1 VLFADVVRSMDLA
14 ARLEPERLREVMSEL
29 FNRCGAVVQ
38 RYGGTVDKFTGDG
51 IMAIFG
57 APIALEDHAVRACLA
72 ALDIQ
77 GEARRLATDVHRRD
91 GVEYALRVGL
101 NSGEVVTGQIGVGPT
116 SYTAVG
122 AQVGMAQRMESVAPA
137 GGVMLSEST
146 ARLVEYNAVLG
157 DSQMFDIK
165 GSNVPIPARLLRAM
179 GPKRWPQLRHESALI
194 GREGEIRSITGLLD
208 DAMAGRGHV
217 ITISGPPGIG
227 KSRIGREITDLA
239 DARGIKTYAT
249 FCESH
254 ARDMPFYVISRLLR
268 NVFGVDGLDE
278 VTARGRIR
286 ARVTSADPED
296 VQLLEE
302 LLGVAEARAHTGV
315 SADARRRR
323 LSHLVVSALAG
334 RRQPAVFI
342 VEDVHWID
350 DISEAMLTDIVSA
363 LPRTSVFGVVTYR
376 PEYRGSLHKSADAVR
391 FVLAPLDDSQA
402 TVLAAELMGA
412 DPSVGPLAEH
422 IVDRAAGNPFFVHE
436 LIRDLAERKIIDG
449 EAGAY
454 TCRSGV
460 ADVTVPPTLQAAI
473 ASRIDRLTTGAK
485 QLLNAASVIGSQ
497 FATDLLSDIAERE
510 RDSIQPE
517 MSELVH
523 AELVFPVVLASST
536 EYAFRHPMIRTVAE
550 ESQLKSM
557 RSTLHRRLAAA
568 IEHQHQADDE
578 NASLVASHLEAAGD
592 LRDAFGWYMRAGS
605 WFVNRDIGA
614 ARANWQH
621 ARQIADRLPVDE
633 PGRMTMRIAPR
644 SLLCGSAWRAGGS
657 VADTGFEELRD
668 LCTSFDSR
676 IPLVM
681 GMAGLMSSLSV
692 HARIRESAD
701 LAPHYVEQVDSLEN
715 RTLTVGLL
723 FPAIF
728 ANCLVGK
735 MRETRRLAQRVIDGA
750 DGNATMGNI
759 LTGSPLAFATAM
771 RAIARLCLGERG
783 WCADF
788 DSANTVAH
796 QVDPTT
802 FVSTVTFKHVTG
814 IALGALVPDAAALAE
829 TEEALHIAQRYSED
843 MALGLAQLA
852 RGMTLINCG
861 DHARRPEGF
870 MLLRSARE
878 LAVQERYAMSDVPI
892 IDIETAAESARL
904 GDVDSAITSAGRVLD
919 DLDRSG
925 GAIYRGAAT
934 TVLITSLL
942 ARRAEG
948 DLERARAA
956 IESLAAAPS
965 DEGSVMNDLPLM
977 RLRALLAAE
986 TGEEQLYR
994 QLADRYRARAHV
1006 LAFDG
1011 HILNASAMN

>member
-1 VLFADVVRSMDLA
+1 
-14 ARLEPERLREVMSEL
+14 
-29 FNRCGAVVQ
+29 
-38 RYGGTVDKFTGDG
+38 
-51 IMAIFG
+51 
-57 APIALEDHAVRACLA
+57 
-72 ALDIQ
+72 
-77 GEARRLATDVHRRD
+77 
-91 GVEYALRVGL
+91 
-101 NSGEVVTGQIGVGPT
+101 
-116 SYTAVG
+116 
-122 AQVGMAQRMESVAPA
+122 
-137 GGVMLSEST
+137 
-146 ARLVEYNAVLG
+146 
-157 DSQMFDIK
+157 
-165 GSNVPIPARLLRAM
+165 
-179 GPKRWPQLRHESALI
+179 
-194 GREGEIRSITGLLD
+194 
-208 DAMAGRGHV
+208 
-217 ITISGPPGIG
+217 
-227 KSRIGREITDLA
+227 
-239 DARGIKTYAT
+239 
-249 FCESH
+249 
-254 ARDMPFYVISRLLR
+254 
-268 NVFGVDGLDE
+268 VFGVEGLDD

-302 LLGVAEARAHTGV
+302 LLGVGEARAHADV

-334 RRQPAVFI
+334 RREPAVLI
-342 VEDVHWID
+342 IEDVHWID
-350 DISEAMLTDIVSA
+350 DISEAVLTDIVSA
-363 LPRTSVFGVVTYR
+363 LPRTSVIGVITYR
-376 PEYRGSLHKSADAVR
+376 PEYRRSLHQSADAVR

-402 TVLAAELMGA
+402 AVLAAELMGA
-412 DPSVGPLAEH
+412 DPSVGPLAEQ
-422 IVDRAAGNPFFVHE
+422 IIDRAAGNPFFVHE

-449 EAGAY
+449 KAGAY
-454 TCRSGV
+454 TCRGEV

-473 ASRIDRLTTGAK
+473 ASRIDRLTNGAK
-485 QLLNAASVIGSQ
+485 QLINAASVIGSQ

-510 RDSIQPE
+510 CDSIQPE
-517 MSELVH
+517 ISELVH

-550 ESQLKSM
+550 ESQLKSG
-557 RSTLHRRLAAA
+557 RSMLHKRLAAA
-568 IEHQHQADDE
+568 IEHQHQAGDE

-592 LRDAFGWYMRAGS
+592 LREAFGWYMRGGS

-621 ARQIADRLPVDE
+621 ARLIADRLPVDE
-633 PGRMTMRIAPR
+633 PDRMTMRIAPR

-701 LAPHYVEQVDSLEN
+701 LAPQYVEQVYSLDD

-728 ANCLVGK
+728 ASCLVGK

-750 DGNATMGNI
+750 GGDATMGNI

-783 WCADF
+783 WRADF
-788 DSANTVAH
+788 DLANTIAH

-802 FVSTVTFKHVTG
+802 FVSTVMFKHVTG

-843 MALGLAQLA
+843 MALGLAQVA
-852 RGMTLINCG
+852 RGLTLINCG
-861 DHARRPEGF
+861 DDARRPEGF

-934 TVLITSLL
+934 TVLVTSLL
-942 ARRAEG
+942 QRTAEG
-948 DLERARAA
+948 DLERARAT

-977 RLRALLAAE
+977 RLRAMLAAE
-986 TGEEQLYR
+986 TGEEHVYR
-994 QLADRYRARAHV
+994 QLANRYRARADA